1 MGKSQVVIEI
11 GLCINLHYPIYRIMK
26 KADAGRH
33 QPFSYSYEEENKLRC
48 LGSLIIGESVFI
60 HDYTIQKLYQ

>member
-1 MGKSQVVIEI
+1 
-11 GLCINLHYPIYRIMK
+11 MK

-48 LGSLIIGESVFI
+48 LGTLIIGESVCI
-60 HDYTIQKLYQ
+60 HVYNIQEAIGECN

>member
-1 MGKSQVVIEI
+1 MEKKSRRK
-11 GLCINLHYPIYRIMK
+11 GFK
-26 KADAGRH
+26 KKNEKGQYLGRY

-60 HDYTIQKLYQ
+60 HDYNIQDFLKEYN

>member
-1 MGKSQVVIEI
+1 MWYVDFK
-11 GLCINLHYPIYRIMK
+11 RKMK

-48 LGSLIIGESVFI
+48 LGSLTIGESVFI
-60 HDYTIQKLYQ
+60 HILNILDTPTFFN

>member
-1 MGKSQVVIEI
+1 
-11 GLCINLHYPIYRIMK
+11 MK

-48 LGSLIIGESVFI
+48 LGYTDNWGISV
-60 HDYTIQKLYQ
+60 YP

>member
-1 MGKSQVVIEI
+1 
-11 GLCINLHYPIYRIMK
+11 MK

-48 LGSLIIGESVFI
+48 LGSLTIGNQCLSMTIIYKI
-60 HDYTIQKLYQ
+60 HIIFSIKTRLINYKENIKSD